1 LKHGAGSFVIS
12 GLSGIDSAS
21 LNMGSKGSNQNMHFR
36 VNSNKLLQINNLI
49 RFQDGRD
56 QNVWLF
62 CHIRVFPVPAKLFNK
77 ERVGTIELSYKAE
90 TTAASGLIYEQTIRS
105 SVECQGVGLHSGA
118 PVHLRILPASAGA
131 GIVFRRV
138 DLDGFEI
145 EATGRNVA
153 RVSYATS
160 LMKKG
165 VLISTTEHLL
175 SALIGV
181 GIDNAIIELDNL
193 ELPILDG
200 SAKPFV
206 DLIQK
211 AGIRKQRRP
220 RTYLRICREIELRE
234 GGKFIAVYPA
244 DSYSVSYS
252 INFPHPL
259 IGKETFSLELS
270 NGNYLRELAAAR
282 TFGSREDEQAMRAMG
297 LIRGASRDNC
307 VVLTKD
313 GIENPPLRYPDEFVR
328 HKVLDLIGD
337 LALLGKQIL
346 GNIVADRAGHA
357 MHTALVSRLLR
368 DKSLWEETTLQ
379 EEHEPAEIPVQHS
392 AVPVL

>member
-1 LKHGAGSFVIS
+1 
-12 GLSGIDSAS
+12 
-21 LNMGSKGSNQNMHFR
+21 
-36 VNSNKLLQINNLI
+36 
-49 RFQDGRD
+49 
-56 QNVWLF
+56 
-62 CHIRVFPVPAKLFNK
+62 
-77 ERVGTIELSYKAE
+77 
-90 TTAASGLIYEQTIRS
+90 
-105 SVECQGVGLHSGA
+105 VECAGVGLHSGA
-118 PVHLRILPASAGA
+118 PVHLRILPALAGS

-138 DLDGFEI
+138 DLDGFEV
-145 EATGRNVA
+145 EAISRNVA

-175 SALIGV
+175 SAFIGT
-181 GIDNAIIELDNL
+181 GIDNAIVELDNL

-200 SAKPFV
+200 SARPFV
-206 DLIQK
+206 ELIQQ

-220 RTYLRICREIELRE
+220 RSYLRIRHALEMRD
-234 GGKFIAVYPA
+234 GNKFIAVYPA
-244 DSYSVSYS
+244 DTYSVSYS

-259 IGKETFSLELS
+259 IGKEIFSVELA
-270 NGNYLRELAAAR
+270 NGNYLREIASAR
-282 TFGSREDEQAMRAMG
+282 TFGSRQDEQTLRDMG

-313 GIENPPLRYPDEFVR
+313 GLENPPLRFADEFVR

-346 GNIVADRAGHA
+346 GNVVADRAGHA

-368 DKSLWEETTLQ
+368 DRTLWEETTVEDERASVSLSI
-379 EEHEPAEIPVQHS
+379 H
-392 AVPVL
+392 AVAG